1 MTIDQASEIT
11 QMNVQSQ
18 VSVAVAKK
26 ALDAQ
31 RQEGNAALWLIR
43 AASEIGR
50 NEFGGRLDVRA

>member
-31 RQEGNAALWLIR
+31 RQEGNAALSLIR